1 MSGLWRWGDGYTNL
15 PSDADTF
22 DGDKY
27 ADCQLYCGEAIVIP
41 IRFDHYEPMWDIQ
54 YGDIYPT
61 IEQRAF
67 IARACNCHDELYAAL
82 RGMVEA
88 YDLEHEQSPFADQI
102 AAHKAARA
110 VLAKA
115 KGSAT

>member
-1 MSGLWRWGDGYTNL
+1 MSGLWHWGDGYTNL

-27 ADCQLYCGEAIVIP
+27 ADCQLYCGEAVVIP

-61 IEQRAF
+61 AEQRAF
-67 IARACNCHDELYAAL
+67 IARACNCHDELLAAC
-82 RGMVEA
+82 EA
-88 YDLEHEQSPFADQI
+88 VCSGDGQGT
-102 AAHKAARA
+102 R
-110 VLAKA
+110 VLANLRRICAAAIAKA
-115 KGSAT
+115 EGGAA